1 LHCPESSHPESGDP
15 AEKLFPVE
23 PDYLTAEE
31 DDVDELLDVIRPIP
45 KPPIAPA
52 RIPIIASMMKLS
64 NIEPLLRPMAG
75 PPWTISTVAGGF

>member
-1 LHCPESSHPESGDP
+1 VRGCVG
-15 AEKLFPVE
+15 

-31 DDVDELLDVIRPIP
+31 DELDELFEVMRPIP

-52 RIPIIASMMKLS
+52 RIPIIASIITLS

-75 PPWTISTVAGGF
+75 PP

>member
-1 LHCPESSHPESGDP
+1 VQNPAFQNRAILLRNSSC
-15 AEKLFPVE
+15 VE

-31 DDVDELLDVIRPIP
+31 DDELDELLDVIRPIP

-75 PPWTISTVAGGF
+75 PPWNISTVAGGF